1 MRMVVALA
9 AVMALAGIGP
19 AAWSA
24 ADPSPSPAD
33 DVAPGIR
40 DRPPAT
46 APTGPGRK
54 GQSPAG
60 SPAPRDASDPEAD
73 EGDGDRRRRERLRQD
88 AGGDTR
94 ARDQQAK
101 WRADH
106 PGDTY
111 RYLDDPEHR
120 LVFATCLDETSHA
133 DMARTLARQAD
144 QQAAT
149 LFEAVPDVEVFIAV
163 ATPADVRR
171 AVAGSQTTEGMY
183 EHPKRRI
190 ITSDIGMVL
199 RHEFTHAMHFGHME
213 RLGQPHAMWVQEG
226 LAALYERYELSED
239 GSIEFLPTARHNR
252 ARTVAARRTG
262 TPIASMA
269 RMTPAQFMAASE
281 ETYPLARSFM
291 EYLADTGKLRRWY
304 RAYVDGFADDRAG
317 TKAIESACG
326 MPVADVEKAWR
337 AWALARP
344 AVDLTVGRGDR
355 VVGVEVADGTDGA
368 RIERVRRGTAA
379 HRAGIRAGDVI
390 VRLDG
395 TEVRS
400 AREWAAASSGLK
412 AAAVAVVVRRGSER
426 IEFVLR
432 WDEQAAA
439 GDRARSA
446 VAILDRALPASERE
460 ASCTSPSARSTWTS
474 PHPSASTSS
483 GRWRGF
489 PISSTACRRSGW
501 SSSGSPTATTS
512 RC

>member
-1 MRMVVALA
+1 MRNVVAFT

-19 AAWSA
+19 AGWSA
-24 ADPSPSPAD
+24 ANAAAATNHAAAD
-33 DVAPGIR
+33 DVAPGVR
-40 DRPPAT
+40 DRPPTT
-46 APTGPGRK
+46 APSGPGRK
-54 GQSPAG
+54 GQA
-60 SPAPRDASDPEAD
+60 PAPDDRTRDGGGPGGRRGGPREAD
-73 EGDGDRRRRERLRQD
+73 AT
-88 AGGDTR
+88 AGARDMR
-94 ARDQQAK
+94 ARNQQEK
-101 WRADH
+101 WREDH

-111 RYLDDPEHR
+111 RYLDDPGHR

-252 ARTVAARRTG
+252 ARTAAARRTG

-304 RAYVDGFADDRAG
+304 RAYVDGFADDRTGA
-317 TKAIESACG
+317 KAVEAACG
-326 MPVADVEKAWR
+326 MPMADVENAWR
-337 AWALARP
+337 AWTLARP

-412 AAAVAVVVRRGSER
+412 AATVPVVVRRGSER

-489 PISSTACRRSGW
+489 PISSTACRRSA
-501 SSSGSPTATTS
+501 SSSSASPTATTS